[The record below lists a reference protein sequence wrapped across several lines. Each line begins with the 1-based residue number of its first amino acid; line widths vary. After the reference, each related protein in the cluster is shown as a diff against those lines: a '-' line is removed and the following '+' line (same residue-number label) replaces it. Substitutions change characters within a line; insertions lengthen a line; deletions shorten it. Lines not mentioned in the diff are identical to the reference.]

1 MRTLL
6 GFILGVILTIAGAY
20 AYDSATGRAPNGLLS
35 SAAGGQAP
43 AEAQEVPLA
52 RSRRHRHSGA
62 GRDGHAQGVR
72 HPGVLH
78 PFRIDGEHLAAG

>member
-1 MRTLL
+1 MRTFF

-43 AEAQEVPLA
+43 LVNWNVVSASWNDFQLSVRTSADNLEKSLK
-52 RSRRHRHSGA
+52 RHTG
-62 GRDGHAQGVR
+62 
-72 HPGVLH
+72 
-78 PFRIDGEHLAAG
+78 